1 MEYLMLFGLILLNG
15 LFAMSEIA
23 LVTARKGRL
32 SKLAAEGDQGAAV
45 ALKLGEDPT
54 RFLSAI
60 QIGITSIGLLNGI
73 VGESVL
79 AKPLADWLTALGLAS
94 ATAGITATALVVVIV
109 TYVSIVVGELVP
121 KRIGQLSP
129 ETIARLV
136 ARPMQWLARLTR
148 HLSCCWH
155 CRPMA

>member
-1 MEYLMLFGLILLNG
+1 MEYLMLFGLILING

-79 AKPLADWLTALGLAS
+79 AKPLADWLTTLGDRKS
-94 ATAGITATALVVVIV
+94 VV
-109 TYVSIVVGELVP
+109 
-121 KRIGQLSP
+121 
-129 ETIARLV
+129 
-136 ARPMQWLARLTR
+136 
-148 HLSCCWH
+148 
-155 CRPMA
+155 